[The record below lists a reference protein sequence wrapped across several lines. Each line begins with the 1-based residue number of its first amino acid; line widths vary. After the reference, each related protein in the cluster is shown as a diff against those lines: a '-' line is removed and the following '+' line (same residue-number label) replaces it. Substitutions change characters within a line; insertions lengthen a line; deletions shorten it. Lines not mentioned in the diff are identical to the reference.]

1 MFSRLRIFFLWL
13 FKVVVIIFVVCGA
26 WNIGSA
32 GKIYAKAWLAQTLLE
47 QAWQRTLNGELSVRP
62 WPWADTWPVAEL
74 VVPRLG
80 VRRIVLLGDSGRVLA
95 FSPGYTEA
103 SAFPGTDGNT
113 VISGHRDTHFRF
125 LKDIKHGDRIE
136 LKTTEGDFVYTV
148 SDQVV
153 VDQRYFWLK
162 ENSDIQPD
170 GQAPSGSLILV
181 TCYPFD
187 ALTPGGNARFLVVA
201 EQRE

>member
-1 MFSRLRIFFLWL
+1 MSARLMRFVRRL
-13 FKVVVIIFVVCGA
+13 FMVVIIITVMCA
-26 WNIGSA
+26 IWNIGSA
-32 GKIYAKAWLAQTLLE
+32 GKIYAKAWLAQMLLE
-47 QAWQRTLNGELSVRP
+47 QSWQRTLDGQQNVRP
-62 WPWADTWPVAEL
+62 WAWADTWPVAEL
-74 VVPRLG
+74 TIPRLG
-80 VRRIVLLGDSGRVLA
+80 ISRIVLSGDSGRVLA

>member
-1 MFSRLRIFFLWL
+1 MRFFLRL
-13 FKVVVIIFVVCGA
+13 LMVVILITLVCGV
-26 WNIGSA
+26 WHIGSA

-103 SAFPGTDGNT
+103 SALPGTYGKT
-113 VISGHRDTHFRF
+113 VISGHRDTHFKF
-125 LKDIKHGDRIE
+125 LKDIKSGDRIE
-136 LKTTEGDFVYTV
+136 LKTSKNHFVYIV
-148 SDQVV
+148 NEQIV
-153 VDQRYFWLK
+153 VDQRYFWLDAK
-162 ENSDIQPD
+162 SDSQPK
-170 GQAPSGSLILV
+170 GQGTSGSLILV

-187 ALTPGGNARFLVVA
+187 ALKPGGNARFLVVA
-201 EQRE
+201 EQSE